1 MFEDEIALE
10 QKSSNVVPLLLIL
23 ALVAAIVGS
32 AAYFYLDSKKT
43 LTQQEATTL
52 VDSLIKAQAP
62 ATVHFH
68 AGLVKPSIDERPRDP
83 HYRFLERTGFVKLA
97 DQKRSD
103 KVQVSLTPLAEA
115 TFIKIPDVIKQQE
128 KDGTTSFTVPLARRK
143 LVQVAKV
150 TMKTPQLAHVDYTW
164 QWEPTA
170 MGNVFDASTPE
181 FGKLA
186 TWDRATLIQKYGADY
201 YHAQPQTASIEF
213 VRGKQGGW
221 KIYNE

>member
-170 MGNVFDASTPE
+170 MGNVF
-181 FGKLA
+181 
-186 TWDRATLIQKYGADY
+186 
-201 YHAQPQTASIEF
+201 
-213 VRGKQGGW
+213 
-221 KIYNE
+221 

>member
-1 MFEDEIALE
+1 MFEEEIKME
-10 QKSSNVVPLLLIL
+10 EKSSNVVPLLLVL
-23 ALVAAIVGS
+23 ALVAAIVGT
-32 AAYFYLDSKKT
+32 AAYYYLDSKRT
-43 LTQQEATTL
+43 LTQQEATVL
-52 VDSLIKAQAP
+52 VDSLMKAQPP

-68 AGLVKPSIDERPRDP
+68 AGVVKPSIDERPHDP
-83 HYRFLERTGFVKLA
+83 HYTLLEHAGYVKLINE
-97 DQKRSD
+97 KRSD
-103 KVQVSLTPLAEA
+103 KVQVSLTPLAES
-115 TFIKIPDVIKQQE
+115 TFMKIPDVIKEKE
-128 KDGTTSFTVPLARRK
+128 KDGTTAFTIPLAHRK

-164 QWEPTA
+164 QWIPTE
-170 MGNVFDASTPE
+170 MGNVFDASTAE
-181 FGKLA
+181 FGKLN